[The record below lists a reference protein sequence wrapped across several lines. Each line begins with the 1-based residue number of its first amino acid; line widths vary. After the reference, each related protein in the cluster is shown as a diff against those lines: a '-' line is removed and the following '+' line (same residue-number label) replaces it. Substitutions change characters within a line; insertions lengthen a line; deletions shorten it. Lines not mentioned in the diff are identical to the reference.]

1 MDEVVLFEADLRN
14 ERRLTGA
21 VDTIR
26 IGDNALTLGHR
37 LQVVAR

>member
-1 MDEVVLFEADLRN
+1 VDEVVLFEADLRN

-21 VDTIR
+21 VDTVR
-26 IGDNALTLGHR
+26 IGEHALVLGHR